1 MHTVHGTSN
10 HANET
15 KWGFF
20 MIRKNLYLALA
31 AVWAILASPVSLA
44 DTSLGLRVG
53 TLGGGIELAHA
64 FTDTL
69 GFRVS
74 VNGLNYNSN
83 QTYDS
88 INYDAK
94 LKLESGQLL
103 LDWFP
108 FSSNF
113 RLSAGAM
120 YNGNKLTL
128 DGKPSAGGTYTI
140 NGTTYTA
147 SEIGALN
154 GTVDFKKAA
163 PYVGLG
169 YGRPVGKGLKFAA
182 DLGVLF
188 QGSPRSTLSATCGP
202 AASAP
207 TCSQI
212 QSNVAAQQNQLED
225 DMHVFRYYPVLSIG
239 LAYVF

>member
-1 MHTVHGTSN
+1 M
-10 HANET
+10 
-15 KWGFF
+15 K
-20 MIRKNLYLALA
+20 RKILVSALV
-31 AVWAILASPVSLA
+31 AVWAIFASSVSVA

-64 FTDTL
+64 FTETL
-69 GFRVS
+69 GFRVAAS
-74 VNGLNYNSN
+74 GLNYNTTE
-83 QTYDS
+83 TYDS

-94 LKLESGQLL
+94 LKLASGQLL
-103 LDWFP
+103 FDWFP
-108 FSSNF
+108 FASNF

-128 DGKPSAGGTYTI
+128 DGKPSSGGTFTI
-140 NGTTYTA
+140 NGTTYSA

-154 GTVDFKKAA
+154 GKVDFRKAA

-169 YGRPVGKGLKFAA
+169 YGRPVGKGLSLTA

-188 QGSPRSTLSATCGP
+188 QGSPRSTLTATCGTTTNC
-202 AASAP
+202 A
-207 TCSQI
+207 QI
-212 QSNVAAQQNQLED
+212 QSNVAAQQAQLDD
-225 DMHVFRYYPVLSIG
+225 DMHKFQYYPVLSIG

>member
-1 MHTVHGTSN
+1 MKRN
-10 HANET
+10 
-15 KWGFF
+15 
-20 MIRKNLYLALA
+20 NLVAVLA

-53 TLGGGIELAHA
+53 TLGGGVELAHA
-64 FTDTL
+64 FTEKL

-74 VNGLNYNSN
+74 VNGLNYNTSE
-83 QTYDS
+83 THESVD
-88 INYDAK
+88 YDAK

-108 FSSNF
+108 FSNNF

-120 YNGNKLTL
+120 YNGNKFTL
-128 DGKPSAGGTYTI
+128 DGKPSAGGTFTI
-140 NGTTYTA
+140 NGTTY
-147 SEIGALN
+147 SSSNVGSLN
-154 GTVDFKKAA
+154 GKFDFRKAA

-169 YGRPVGKGLKFAA
+169 YGRPIGKGLSLAA

-188 QGSPRSTLSATCGP
+188 QGSPRSTLSATCGAATP
-202 AASAP
+202 AGL
-207 TCSQI
+207 CSQI
-212 QSNVAAQQNQLED
+212 QGDVAAEQDKLDD
-225 DMHVFRYYPVLSIG
+225 DMHKYRYYPVVSIG

>member
-1 MHTVHGTSN
+1 MKRN
-10 HANET
+10 
-15 KWGFF
+15 
-20 MIRKNLYLALA
+20 NLVSVMA
-31 AVWAILASPVSLA
+31 AIWVILASPASLA
-44 DTSLGLRVG
+44 DTSIGLRVG

-64 FTDTL
+64 FTETL

-74 VNGLNYNSN
+74 ANGL
-83 QTYDS
+83 TYKTTDTYES
-88 INYDAK
+88 VDYDAR
-94 LKLESGQLL
+94 LKLASGQLL

-108 FSSNF
+108 FANNF

-128 DGKPSAGGTYTI
+128 DGKPSPGGTVTI
-140 NGTTYTA
+140 NGVAY
-147 SEIGALN
+147 SSSNVDSLN
-154 GTVDFKKAA
+154 GKVNFKKAA

-169 YGRPVGKGLKFAA
+169 YGRPVGKGLSLTA

-188 QGSPRSTLSATCGP
+188 QGSAQSTLTATCAATTP
-202 AASAP
+202 AL

-212 QSNVAAQQNQLED
+212 QSDVAAEQARLDD
-225 DMHVFRYYPVLSIG
+225 DMSRYRYYPVLSIG